1 MYLEERTDRI
11 SFVIWYECG
20 TRKSQVKYDSQALDQ
35 NCWKNGGATHGDDKH
50 IGGVSGQQVHFGHIT
65 FELLIDIQVDIIK

>member
-35 NCWKNGGATHGDDKH
+35 NCWKNGGATHGDDKN
-50 IGGVSGQQVHFGHIT
+50 IGGVIGQGHISRSILDT
-65 FELLIDIQVDIIK
+65 LHLSC